1 MFVLYME
8 VSLIYSPFLLSNVMV
23 RMLASGAVDRGYEPR
38 SGKTKNYK
46 MVCCCFAAKHAALR
60 RKDKDWLA
68 RNQNNVSEWSDLS
81 TRGLLFQ

>member
-23 RMLASGAVDRGYEPR
+23 RMLASGAVDRGFEPR

-46 MVCCCFAAKHAALR
+46 IVCCCFATKHAALR
-60 RKDKDWLA
+60 RKEKYWLA
-68 RNQNNVSEWSDLS
+68 GNQDNVSKWGNMSI
-81 TRGLLFQ
+81 RKLLFQ